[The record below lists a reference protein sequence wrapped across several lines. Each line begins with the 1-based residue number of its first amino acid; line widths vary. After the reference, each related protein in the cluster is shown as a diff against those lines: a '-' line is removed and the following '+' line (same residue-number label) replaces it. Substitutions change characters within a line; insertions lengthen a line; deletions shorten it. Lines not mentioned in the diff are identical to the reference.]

1 MENDENQE
9 LRRSKTKQGRYGLV
23 DDRTSSSS
31 RFVLV
36 HKFFG
41 VVPWDADKRCS
52 CAVSL
57 CFMLSMNL
65 LIMAYEAFQLIS
77 NILAGR
83 LEMVPHRVAL
93 VTDLAIA
100 FGATAAHLSFR
111 VPSGACEAVN
121 MQDKDSQKH
130 WQTQAARDALMGVV
144 LWMLILAGRSLA
156 MFLLQTS
163 LDTRSIL
170 HVMLFSLSTGTL
182 LGACHLLVNLTRGI
196 KTLAEHLV
204 FLLCSSAARDSAD
217 IKENWKII

>member
-1 MENDENQE
+1 
-9 LRRSKTKQGRYGLV
+9 
-23 DDRTSSSS
+23 
-31 RFVLV
+31 
-36 HKFFG
+36 
-41 VVPWDADKRCS
+41 
-52 CAVSL
+52 
-57 CFMLSMNL
+57 
-65 LIMAYEAFQLIS
+65 
-77 NILAGR
+77 
-83 LEMVPHRVAL
+83 
-93 VTDLAIA
+93 
-100 FGATAAHLSFR
+100 
-111 VPSGACEAVN
+111 
-121 MQDKDSQKH
+121 MQDKDSHKH

-217 IKENWKII
+217 IKENRKII